1 VPVNNRIVQYRSGPA
16 EKANF
21 DEQLFDRAVQFEI
34 VRHWLA
40 CQMRDVRQWK
50 RTRETRFGAVHT
62 YTRCDESRK
71 RQILH
76 QKDRIQLSQHSV
88 KHLILKAI

>member
-1 VPVNNRIVQYRSGPA
+1 VPVDNRIVQYRSGPA

-21 DEQLFDRAVQFEI
+21 DEQLVD
-34 VRHWLA
+34 
-40 CQMRDVRQWK
+40 RDVRQWK